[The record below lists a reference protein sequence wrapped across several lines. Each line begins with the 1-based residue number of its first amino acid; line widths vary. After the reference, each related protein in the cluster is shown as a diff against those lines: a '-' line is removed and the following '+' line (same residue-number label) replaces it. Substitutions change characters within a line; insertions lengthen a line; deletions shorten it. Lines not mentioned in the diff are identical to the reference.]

1 MRKRIIALLLLLAAL
16 LAALCGCTAERMQS
30 VRELFGI
37 SEQAAEAVSH
47 LKEESG
53 RKDGEINHLWQ
64 RILTMQADVYPQGQK
79 ALTVFEQGMT
89 PVLVRQFANLLLEQ
103 EKGETVLVCSGD
115 DASGS
120 YYTAGSLGRDM
131 RAFGKELNARLQGRG
146 GGSTQMVQGT
156 FRASREEIEKVFQ
169 ELARIEE

>member
-1 MRKRIIALLLLLAAL
+1 
-16 LAALCGCTAERMQS
+16 
-30 VRELFGI
+30 
-37 SEQAAEAVSH
+37 
-47 LKEESG
+47 
-53 RKDGEINHLWQ
+53 
-64 RILTMQADVYPQGQK
+64 
-79 ALTVFEQGMT
+79 MT

-115 DASGS
+115 DASG
-120 YYTAGSLGRDM
+120 YNYTVGSLGRDM

-169 ELARIEE
+169 ELARIEA

>member
-1 MRKRIIALLLLLAAL
+1 MLRDFRRECSCHGQVIRCKILNALIIKRLYQLRQSYLRNSH
-16 LAALCGCTAERMQS
+16 GSKKKRDSGQYYYCTY
-30 VRELFGI
+30 F
-37 SEQAAEAVSH
+37 
-47 LKEESG
+47 
-53 RKDGEINHLWQ
+53 NHDWNFHFWKN
-64 RILTMQADVYPQGQK
+64 QGQK
-79 ALTVFEQGMT
+79 ALAVFEQGMT

-115 DASGS
+115 DASG
-120 YYTAGSLGRDM
+120 YNYTAGSLGRDM

-169 ELARIEE
+169 ELARIEA

>member
-1 MRKRIIALLLLLAAL
+1 
-16 LAALCGCTAERMQS
+16 
-30 VRELFGI
+30 
-37 SEQAAEAVSH
+37 
-47 LKEESG
+47 
-53 RKDGEINHLWQ
+53 
-64 RILTMQADVYPQGQK
+64 
-79 ALTVFEQGMT
+79 MT

-115 DASGS
+115 DASG
-120 YYTAGSLGRDM
+120 YNYTAGSLGRDM